1 MVARVPLFAGLS
13 ASEIDSV
20 MRLLSSQTFQAGE
33 CIVRRG
39 EEATSMFFIASGEVE
54 IEMESQR
61 ERLGSGHFFGEVAV
75 LRRARRSA
83 NVTATK
89 RSNLLVLDATD
100 LHALMQRDQRIAQ
113 RIADVTR
120 DRVGRE
126 LVTPEGDLIT
136 EELESAA
143 TDAPSAKATPR

>member
-1 MVARVPLFAGLS
+1 
-13 ASEIDSV
+13 
-20 MRLLSSQTFQAGE
+20 
-33 CIVRRG
+33 
-39 EEATSMFFIASGEVE
+39 
-54 IEMESQR
+54 
-61 ERLGSGHFFGEVAV
+61 V

-126 LVTPEGDLIT
+126 LVTPEGDLIR
-136 EELESAA
+136 EELENAA
-143 TDAPSAKATPR
+143 ADAQSAKSTPPESGG